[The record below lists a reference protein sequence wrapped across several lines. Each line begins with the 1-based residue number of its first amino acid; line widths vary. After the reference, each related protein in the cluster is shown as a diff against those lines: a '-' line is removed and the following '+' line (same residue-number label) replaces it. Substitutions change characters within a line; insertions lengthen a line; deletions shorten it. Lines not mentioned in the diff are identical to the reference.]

1 MDLQSLLNLIL
12 GSSVAVIGWLAR
24 TLWDAVQALRKDLS
38 SLREEI
44 AEDRV
49 HKDDFKE
56 LSQTIMRK
64 LDKIEDKIDRK
75 ADK

>member
-12 GSSVAVIGWLAR
+12 GSGVAVIGWLAR
-24 TLWDAVQALRKDLS
+24 TLWDAVQTLRKDLS

-44 AEDRV
+44 AGDRV

-56 LSQTIMRK
+56 LSQSIMRK
-64 LDKIEDKIDRK
+64 LDKIEDKLDRK

>member
-1 MDLQSLLNLIL
+1 MDLQSLLNLTL
-12 GSSVAVIGWLAR
+12 GSGVAVIGWLAR

>member
-12 GSSVAVIGWLAR
+12 GSGVAVVGWLAR
-24 TLWDAVQALRKDLS
+24 TLWDAVQALRRDLS